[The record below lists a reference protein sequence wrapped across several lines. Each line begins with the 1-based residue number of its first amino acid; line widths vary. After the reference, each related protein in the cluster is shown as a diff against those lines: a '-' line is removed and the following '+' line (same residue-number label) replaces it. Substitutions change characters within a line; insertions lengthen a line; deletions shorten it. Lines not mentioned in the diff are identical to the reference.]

1 MGSEFI
7 KKLSNL
13 RYSSENLV
21 VVQIQLVRNFNKL
34 KLGYI

>member
-13 RYSSENLV
+13 RYSTENLV